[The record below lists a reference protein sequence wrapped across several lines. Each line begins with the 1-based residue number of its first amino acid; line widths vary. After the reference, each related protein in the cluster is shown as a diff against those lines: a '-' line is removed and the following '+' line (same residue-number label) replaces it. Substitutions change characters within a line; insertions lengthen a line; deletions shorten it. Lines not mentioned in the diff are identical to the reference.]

1 MKNVGKSA
9 ILFELKT
16 MVKIIKMNSKPIAV
30 GLVFGVGMALALDN
44 WLLGIMFGIIFYV
57 ALNEKE
63 KREVSSSKEE

>member
-1 MKNVGKSA
+1 
-9 ILFELKT
+9 
-16 MVKIIKMNSKPIAV
+16 MNSKPIAV

-63 KREVSSSKEE
+63 KREVSSNEEE